1 MSLTIKR
8 NFKMP
13 GKNISP
19 DDALAQSQITSI
31 EHDGFWLLTEEGEFF
46 VSFERYPAFS
56 RAKLTQIFHFEQD
69 GDAFYW
75 PELDIDIELDA
86 LQHPEK
92 YPLIF
97 HD

>member
-1 MSLTIKR
+1 MTKVR
-8 NFKMP
+8 RV
-13 GKNISP
+13 
-19 DDALAQSQITSI
+19 LAPSQITSI

-46 VSFERYPAFS
+46 VSFKRCPAFS
-56 RAKLTQIFHFEQD
+56 SAKVAQIFQFEQD

-75 PELDIDIELDA
+75 IELDL

>member
-1 MSLTIKR
+1 
-8 NFKMP
+8 MP

-19 DDALAQSQITSI
+19 ENALAQPQITSI

-56 RAKLTQIFHFEQD
+56 SAKLRQVFHFEQD

-97 HD
+97 HE